1 MFPMYLRCPFSHG
14 DRDLRGCGYGK
25 GLVDPEMISSGCR
38 KRDLFSLFI
47 PHEFRLD
54 ERLEKLI
61 ETRDGK
67 EIGREVV

>member
-1 MFPMYLRCPFSHG
+1 
-14 DRDLRGCGYGK
+14 LRGCGYGR